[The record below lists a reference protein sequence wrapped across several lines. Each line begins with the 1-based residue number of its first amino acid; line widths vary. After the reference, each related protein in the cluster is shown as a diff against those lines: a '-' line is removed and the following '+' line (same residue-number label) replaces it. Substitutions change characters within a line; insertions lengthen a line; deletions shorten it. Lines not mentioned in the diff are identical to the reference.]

1 MSIIAKTIIDTKEY
15 RQLKE
20 IAAAYK
26 AVLQQKEQGGSG
38 LCLCKNGGNKST
50 SGETVELS
58 KIVAEN
64 DRLNATNPP
73 ETEIIASITD
83 PYSNIQESE
92 NPQLV
97 SLDADE
103 KFDLTPDDR
112 LDFEEAIKQKEKWYF
127 VGKNVRK

>member
-1 MSIIAKTIIDTKEY
+1 MSVIAKTIIDTKEY
-15 RQLKE
+15 RHLKE

-26 AVLQQKEQGGSG
+26 VLLQQKEQGGSG
-38 LCLCKNGGNKST
+38 LCVCKNGDGKTTST
-50 SGETVELS
+50 DTVELS
-58 KIVAEN
+58 KIVGEN
-64 DRLNATNPP
+64 ERLNATNPP

-83 PYSNIQESE
+83 PYSNIKDQ
-92 NPQLV
+92 NLQPV
-97 SLDADE
+97 SSDEDE